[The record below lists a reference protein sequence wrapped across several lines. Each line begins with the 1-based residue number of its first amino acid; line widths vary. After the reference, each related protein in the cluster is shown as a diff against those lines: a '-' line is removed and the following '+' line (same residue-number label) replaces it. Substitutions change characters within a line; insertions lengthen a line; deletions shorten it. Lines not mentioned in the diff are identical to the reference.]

1 MVDLRVSSGHLLRY
15 AGGGGGSGEPKK
27 IMGLAIAGLRIALA
41 GGVDER
47 GACQWWYAGMSLRYV
62 GRSAVVEGKSRG
74 SKGRMWRVEEAEED
88 GRARARTTTVALYLA
103 YNRPR
108 ANSTDTASQFACGR
122 RRLHRAWH
130 ARACIRCVIDSR
142 RTRERHYRGAR
153 VAREIGLPA
162 SVL

>member
-122 RRLHRAWH
+122 RHLHRAWH

-142 RTRERHYRGAR
+142 RTARETLQGGAR
-153 VAREIGLPA
+153 CTRNWT
-162 SVL
+162 SC

>member
-62 GRSAVVEGKSRG
+62 GRSAVVEGKGSISRKVG
-74 SKGRMWRVEEAEED
+74 KADVSDISVCE
-88 GRARARTTTVALYLA
+88 
-103 YNRPR
+103 
-108 ANSTDTASQFACGR
+108 
-122 RRLHRAWH
+122 RAWVVLL
-130 ARACIRCVIDSR
+130 AGAMAIVYRCAVSELDEGCDALCSGACSDA
-142 RTRERHYRGAR
+142 EGA
-153 VAREIGLPA
+153 V
-162 SVL
+162 VL

>member
-74 SKGRMWRVEEAEED
+74 SKGRMWRVEEA
-88 GRARARTTTVALYLA
+88 RTQRLSSRVGAVICIVRGTLEHASAAL
-103 YNRPR
+103 
-108 ANSTDTASQFACGR
+108 S
-122 RRLHRAWH
+122 
-130 ARACIRCVIDSR
+130 IRGVR
-142 RTRERHYRGAR
+142 RERHYRGAR

-162 SVL
+162 SLL